1 MQITNKIHIPNK
13 LKVSSIVGETK
24 DCEFKFQ
31 QHVYK
36 IKATITTKKA
46 LEYKPMRWT
55 NCVKSKEGV
64 ENQLKRFR
72 TRQRRVM

>member
-1 MQITNKIHIPNK
+1 LLEIHPFF
-13 LKVSSIVGETK
+13 LT
-24 DCEFKFQ
+24 
-31 QHVYK
+31 HPVYK

-64 ENQLKRFR
+64 ENQLKHFR